1 MKEINHNNITYAAM
15 LVFTAIK
22 CTCIYIHSS
31 IAPSDTFEHKFM
43 KISECPQKNLLE
55 EFKSSISSFFSV

>member
-1 MKEINHNNITYAAM
+1 M
-15 LVFTAIK
+15 LRCWYLQLSNVQEN
-22 CTCIYIHSS
+22 TCIYIHSS

-43 KISECPQKNLLE
+43 KISECPRKNLLE